1 MAKAALGPLDII
13 RASQWLPL
21 EAPEKAVLIAMVLN
35 ERMTHATWRGNPS
48 VPALAMASGYKRRRV
63 QMALGT
69 LSNSR
74 LITRVDHAE
83 GGADASE
90 WRIEAF
96 RVVEAARV
104 LRGFD
109 VCGVHGLE
117 GCTTCTRAQDAPAPV
132 DARVDAS
139 EQDLDHTHTPTGA
152 GACDA
157 PVHHMHPS
165 EEGQGPRREAPHRPN
180 FPERKPPRPEPPP
193 AQLADRDAFVQRW
206 NLYAEEFYPGQPS
219 QRWESTTLAARRGHT
234 PGGFFASPR
243 DEAKEQAMLEFGD
256 YLLPMLDRYAECC
269 RGDHG
274 EGARRAFERGDFEGR
289 RMMPALHLWV
299 TTGKAPHWVTVTPW
313 KPDATPPNRR
323 RAEAE
328 GPAVDNAFLEPEG
341 SP

>member
-83 GGADASE
+83 GADASE

-109 VCGVHGLE
+109 VCGVHGLR
-117 GCTTCTRAQDAPAPV
+117 GAPHAPRAQDAPAPV
-132 DARVDAS
+132 DARV
-139 EQDLDHTHTPTGA
+139 
-152 GACDA
+152 
-157 PVHHMHPS
+157 MH
-165 EEGQGPRREAPHRPN
+165 Q
-180 FPERKPPRPEPPP
+180 
-193 AQLADRDAFVQRW
+193 
-206 NLYAEEFYPGQPS
+206 
-219 QRWESTTLAARRGHT
+219 
-234 PGGFFASPR
+234 
-243 DEAKEQAMLEFGD
+243 
-256 YLLPMLDRYAECC
+256 
-269 RGDHG
+269 
-274 EGARRAFERGDFEGR
+274 
-289 RMMPALHLWV
+289 
-299 TTGKAPHWVTVTPW
+299 
-313 KPDATPPNRR
+313 NRI
-323 RAEAE
+323 
-328 GPAVDNAFLEPEG
+328 
-341 SP
+341 